1 MESTIGIILLS
12 MHREPGLNSNNIS
25 TGTPSMYMKELQDF
39 LNRAWTSLIIPFTD
53 KPSVNQW

>member
-12 MHREPGLNSNNIS
+12 MQREPGLNTANIS
-25 TGTPSMYMKELQDF
+25 VKTPSMYMKELQDF
-39 LNRAWTSLIIPFTD
+39 LNRAWTSQIVPFTD